1 MAVNQLK
8 AGAALNYVI
17 LGLNALTG
25 LLYTPYMLRML
36 GQNEFGI
43 YTLAASVIAYLS
55 LLDFGF
61 GNAVIRYTAKLR
73 AGGDKEGQ
81 YSLFGTF
88 TIVYSIIG
96 IIALA
101 VGLVLWANT
110 DNMFG
115 ATMTADELGQT
126 RTVILLMVANIAVSF
141 PLGIY
146 GSIITAYENF
156 IFLRVVSII
165 RIFVSTAVLV
175 LILYCG
181 YKAIGLVVVQTVF
194 NLAGLL
200 INAVYCHKKLRI
212 KMRFNSF
219 NRPLIREIAVYSFW
233 IFLNVIMD
241 RIYWSTG
248 QFVLGVTAGPTT
260 VAIYGIAITI
270 MAIYMSYSTAIA
282 GVLLPRITSMVTLN
296 ANDREISDLF
306 IRTGRIQFII
316 MGLILS
322 GFIVF
327 GGPFIQIWAGA
338 DYADAFPI
346 AVIFLSA
353 LLIPLIQ
360 NVGITILQAR
370 NQMRF
375 RSLLYVS
382 IAIATLGAQIVLAP
396 KYGGLGCAFAI
407 GAALLL
413 GQGLIMNIYYQR
425 VQHIDIV
432 RFWREITSMLP
443 VPVLMTAAGL
453 YVIHLLP
460 VLSIGQILLAM
471 AVYIAV
477 YIPLFWVFSMNT
489 YERSLIRAPFAK
501 VLRKIRR

>member
-1 MAVNQLK
+1 MPTNQLK

-61 GNAVIRYTAKLR
+61 GNAVIRYTARMR
-73 AGGDKEGQ
+73 AQGDKEGQ

-88 TIVYSIIG
+88 TIIYSIIG
-96 IIALA
+96 LIAFIAGII
-101 VGLVLWANT
+101 LWANT
-110 DNMFG
+110 DNLFG
-115 ATMTADELGQT
+115 TTMTANELEQT
-126 RTVILLMVANIAVSF
+126 ETVILLMVFNVAISF
-141 PLGIY
+141 PLSIY

-156 IFLRVVSII
+156 IFLRIVSII
-165 RIFVSTAVLV
+165 RIFVSTGV
-175 LILYCG
+175 LILILYFG
-181 YKAIGLVVVQTVF
+181 YKAIGLVVVQTIF

-200 INAVYCHKKLRI
+200 INAVYCHKRLRI
-212 KMRFNSF
+212 KVRFNNF
-219 NRPLIREIAVYSFW
+219 NWVLIREIAAYSFW

-260 VAIYGIAITI
+260 VAVYGIAITI
-270 MAIYMSYSTAIA
+270 MSIYMSYSTAIA
-282 GVLLPRITSMVTLN
+282 GVLLPRITSMVTRN
-296 ANDREISDLF
+296 ASDHDISDLF
-306 IRTGRIQFII
+306 IRTGRLQFII
-316 MGLILS
+316 MSLILS

-327 GGPFIQIWAGA
+327 GAPFIRIWAGS
-338 DYADAFPI
+338 DYAGAYPI
-346 AVIFLSA
+346 ATIFLIA

-382 IAIATLGAQIVLAP
+382 IAIVTLGAQILLAP
-396 KYGGLGCAFAI
+396 NYGGMGCAMAI
-407 GAALLL
+407 GAALLF

-425 VQHIDIV
+425 NQHIDIIK
-432 RFWREITSMLP
+432 FWREIGRMMP
-443 VPVLMTAAGL
+443 IPVLMTICGL
-453 YVIHLLP
+453 YIVNTLQT
-460 VLSIGQILLAM
+460 LSLGQILLAM
-471 AVYIAV
+471 ALYIAV
-477 YIPLFWVFSMNT
+477 YIPLFWMFSMNT
-489 YERSLIRAPFAK
+489 YERELIRAPFTK
-501 VLRKIRR
+501 VLRRVRR

>member
-1 MAVNQLK
+1 MPTNQLK

-61 GNAVIRYTAKLR
+61 GNAVIRYTARMR
-73 AGGDKEGQ
+73 AQGDKEGQ

-88 TIVYSIIG
+88 TIIYSIIG
-96 IIALA
+96 LIAFIAGII
-101 VGLVLWANT
+101 LWANT
-110 DNMFG
+110 DNLFG
-115 ATMTADELGQT
+115 TTMTANELEQT
-126 RTVILLMVANIAVSF
+126 ETVILLMVFNVAISF
-141 PLGIY
+141 PLSIY

-156 IFLRVVSII
+156 IFLRIVSII
-165 RIFVSTAVLV
+165 RIFVSTGV
-175 LILYCG
+175 LILILYFG
-181 YKAIGLVVVQTVF
+181 YKAIGLVVVQTIF

-200 INAVYCHKKLRI
+200 INAVYCHKRLRI
-212 KMRFNSF
+212 KVRFNNF
-219 NRPLIREIAVYSFW
+219 NWVLIREIAAYSFW

-260 VAIYGIAITI
+260 VAVYGIAITI
-270 MAIYMSYSTAIA
+270 MSIYMSYSTAIA
-282 GVLLPRITSMVTLN
+282 GVLLPRITSMVTRN
-296 ANDREISDLF
+296 ASDHDISDLF
-306 IRTGRIQFII
+306 IRTGRLQFII
-316 MGLILS
+316 MSLILS

-327 GGPFIQIWAGA
+327 GAPFIRIWAGS
-338 DYADAFPI
+338 DYAGAYPI
-346 AVIFLSA
+346 ATIFLIA

-382 IAIATLGAQIVLAP
+382 IAIVTLGAQILLAP
-396 KYGGLGCAFAI
+396 NYGGMGCAMAI
-407 GAALLL
+407 GAALLF

-425 VQHIDIV
+425 NQHIDIIK
-432 RFWREITSMLP
+432 FWREIGRMMP
-443 VPVLMTAAGL
+443 IPVLMTICGL
-453 YVIHLLP
+453 YIVNTLP
-460 VLSIGQILLAM
+460 TLSLGQILLAM
-471 AVYIAV
+471 ALYIAV
-477 YIPLFWVFSMNT
+477 YIPLFWMFSMNT
-489 YERSLIRAPFAK
+489 YERELIRAPFAK
-501 VLRKIRR
+501 VLRRVRR